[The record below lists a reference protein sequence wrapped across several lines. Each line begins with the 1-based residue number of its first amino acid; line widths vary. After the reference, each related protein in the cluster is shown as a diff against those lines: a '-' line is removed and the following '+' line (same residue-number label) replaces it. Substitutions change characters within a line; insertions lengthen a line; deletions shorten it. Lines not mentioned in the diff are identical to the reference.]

1 MIQRIQSFYLLIVVL
16 ITSLIPFC
24 LDSKL
29 LFWFLTS
36 SLLAFLSFFSFK
48 NRQNQF
54 VLNRINIVC
63 NLLFIVFCILENY
76 KIFSIIPIVGDSN
89 FTKLVPV
96 VAIIFLVL
104 ANKSIKKDDDLV
116 KSADRLR

>member
-76 KIFSIIPIVGDSN
+76 NIFSIIPIVGDSN

>member
-1 MIQRIQSFYLLIVVL
+1 M
-16 ITSLIPFC
+16 
-24 LDSKL
+24 
-29 LFWFLTS
+29 
-36 SLLAFLSFFSFK
+36 
-48 NRQNQF
+48 
-54 VLNRINIVC
+54 LNRINIVC

-76 KIFSIIPIVGDSN
+76 NIFSIIPIVGDSN

>member
-1 MIQRIQSFYLLIVVL
+1 MIQRIQSFYLLIVAL
-16 ITSLIPFC
+16 ISVLIPFC

-48 NRQNQF
+48 KRQNQF

-63 NLLFIVFCILENY
+63 NLLLIVFFISANY
-76 KIFSIIPIVGDSN
+76 KLINNNQIVFESN
-89 FTKLVPV
+89 FTKLIPAI
-96 VAIIFLVL
+96 AIIFLVL